1 MSVRRRPRA
10 TREVGIQME
19 RFRRFWSWC
28 LDALGTE
35 LAGARREHHHPLD
48 EPPGANGRPD
58 FNDEEEDDE

>member
-1 MSVRRRPRA
+1 
-10 TREVGIQME
+10 ME